1 VSSKEGGQELR
12 SAHGFTVGDKVI
24 TDLGVLGVVEDIID
38 IQGKPYL
45 LIRWKNKS
53 KGAYGFEEIKRYGIR
68 RAP

>member
-1 VSSKEGGQELR
+1 MSSQEERR
-12 SAHGFTVGDKVI
+12 SAYGFSVGDKVV
-24 TDLGVLGVVEDIID
+24 TELGVLGVVENIID

-68 RAP
+68 RAPS